1 VATRTSTD
9 ATVRLGELLG
19 RLGARR
25 LDARR
30 TVKLA
35 RQLVASADS
44 SAEAE
49 STAIS
54 ISLLGSVADVLG
66 RLALDH
72 AWTRA
77 EIGKLVDT
85 LVHITRLPGDVVR
98 SEIHARVARDPRIIQ
113 LSPAVAVE
121 AEVKVFY
128 ALTQVDHVSLW
139 TKSAPNPLRCVFQ
152 AGPAKPG
159 RRARLIAR
167 AILEGAGAER
177 SGWAYGTPV
186 LRWQRPDAALVF
198 EAHDEHAQL
207 ALDASRETAAA
218 LALVL
223 EREALLVRSAARERA
238 LVEAGERLLARLGF
252 DLHDGPI
259 QDVAVLAGD
268 LHLFR
273 GQLED
278 ALTPAASG
286 AALVGRVDDLE
297 ARVYAVDRTLR
308 QLVHSFESPTVV
320 RRPLDESLRR
330 EVEVFRAQ
338 TEIPVDLVLRGDFG
352 DLTDSQRIALIRI
365 VQESLTNI
373 REHSDGT
380 KVSVSVTSGPSEIAA
395 EVSDNGRGFDVERT
409 LVRAARSGRLGLVG
423 MSERARLLGGRFDIR
438 SRPGG
443 PTTVSLVLPAW
454 RPATLAPGPA
464 AEALSAV

>member
-9 ATVRLGELLG
+9 ATVRLGDLLG

-30 TVKLA
+30 TVALA
-35 RQLVASADS
+35 RQLVATADLS
-44 SAEAE
+44 DEAE
-49 STAIS
+49 PAAIS
-54 ISLLGSVADVLG
+54 LIGCVADVLG

-72 AWTRA
+72 AWTRSDV
-77 EIGKLVDT
+77 GKLMDT
-85 LVHITRLPGDVVR
+85 LADIAGLPGDVVR
-98 SEIHARVARDPRIIQ
+98 SEVHARVSRDPRIIQ

-128 ALTQVDHVSLW
+128 ALTRVDHVSLW
-139 TKSAPNPLRCVFQ
+139 TKSAPDPLRCLFH

-159 RRARLIAR
+159 RRARLVAR
-167 AILEGAGAER
+167 AVLEVAGAER
-177 SGWAYGTPV
+177 SGEAYGTPV
-186 LRWQRPDAALVF
+186 LRWQRSDAALVF
-198 EAHDEHAQL
+198 EARDEHAQL
-207 ALDASRETAAA
+207 ALDASRETAGA
-218 LALVL
+218 LALIL
-223 EREALLVRSAARERA
+223 EREALLVRSASRERA

-273 GQLED
+273 AQLED
-278 ALTPAASG
+278 VLGSVDSG

-297 ARVYAVDRTLR
+297 ARVYAVDRSLR
-308 QLVHSFESPTVV
+308 QLVHSLESPTVI

-330 EVEVFRAQ
+330 EIEAFRAQ
-338 TEIPVDLVLRGDFG
+338 TGIPVDLVLRGDFAE
-352 DLTDSQRIALIRI
+352 LTDSQRIALIRI

-380 KVSVSVTSGPSEIAA
+380 QVSVSVTSGPSEIAA
-395 EVSDNGRGFDVERT
+395 QVSDNGRGFDVERT
-409 LVRAARSGRLGLVG
+409 LVRAARAGRLGLVG
-423 MSERARLLGGRFDIR
+423 MSERARLLGGRFDVR

-454 RPATLAPGPA
+454 RPATLMSGPA
-464 AEALSAV
+464 SEALSAV

>member
-1 VATRTSTD
+1 MATRTSTD
-9 ATVRLGELLG
+9 ATVRLGELLT

-25 LDARR
+25 LDTRR
-30 TVKLA
+30 TVTLA

-44 SAEAE
+44 SAEAG
-49 STAIS
+49 SAIS
-54 ISLLGSVADVLG
+54 LIRSVADVLG
-66 RLALDH
+66 RLALEH
-72 AWTRA
+72 AWTRSD
-77 EIGKLVDT
+77 VDKVVVT
-85 LVHITRLPGDVVR
+85 LAHIARVTDDVVR
-98 SEIHARVARDPRIIQ
+98 TEVHARVAHDPRIIQ
-113 LSPAVAVE
+113 LSPAIAVE
-121 AEVKVFY
+121 AEIKVFY
-128 ALTQVDHVSLW
+128 ALTQVDHVSFW
-139 TKSAPNPLRCVFQ
+139 TKSTHDPLRCVFH

-159 RRARLIAR
+159 RRARMVAR
-167 AILEGAGAER
+167 AILEGSASER
-177 SGWAYGTPV
+177 SGGVYGTPV

-198 EAHDEHAQL
+198 EAGDEQVEL

-268 LHLFR
+268 LHHFR
-273 GQLED
+273 AQLED
-278 ALTPAASG
+278 VLASATPG
-286 AALVGRVDDLE
+286 AALIGRVDDLE

-308 QLVHSFESPTVV
+308 QLVHSFESPTVI

-330 EVEVFRAQ
+330 EIEAFQAQ

-380 KVSVSVTSGPSEIAA
+380 KVSVSVTSGPSEISA

-409 LVRAARSGRLGLVG
+409 LVRAARGGRLGLVG
-423 MSERARLLGGRFDIR
+423 MSERARLLGGRFDVR

-454 RPATLAPGPA
+454 RPATLASVPA
-464 AEALSAV
+464 TEALSAV

>member
-9 ATVRLGELLG
+9 ATVRLGELLE
-19 RLGARR
+19 RVGARR
-25 LDARR
+25 LDVRR
-30 TVKLA
+30 TVTIA

-44 SAEAE
+44 SAEGEPA
-49 STAIS
+49 AIS
-54 ISLLGSVADVLG
+54 IALIGRVADVLG
-66 RLALDH
+66 RLALEH
-72 AWTRA
+72 AWRRSD
-77 EIGKLVDT
+77 IGKVVDT
-85 LVHITRLPGDVVR
+85 LAHITRLPGDVVR
-98 SEIHARVARDPRIIQ
+98 REIHARVARDPRIIQ

-121 AEVKVFY
+121 AEIKVFH

-139 TKSAPNPLRCVFQ
+139 TTSAPDPLRCVFHG
-152 AGPAKPG
+152 GPTKPG

-167 AILEGAGAER
+167 AVLEGAGSER
-177 SGWAYGTPV
+177 SGSAYGTPV
-186 LRWQRPDAALVF
+186 LRWQRADAALVF
-198 EAHDEHAQL
+198 EARDEHAQL
-207 ALDASRETAAA
+207 GLDASRETSAA
-218 LALVL
+218 LSLIL

-252 DLHDGPI
+252 DLHDGPL

-273 GQLED
+273 AQLED
-278 ALTPAASG
+278 VLASATSG
-286 AALVGRVDDLE
+286 AALVGRIDDLE
-297 ARVYAVDRTLR
+297 ARVYGVDRALR

-320 RRPLDESLRR
+320 RRPVDESLRR
-330 EVEVFRAQ
+330 EIEAFRAQ
-338 TEIPVDLVLRGDFG
+338 TEIPVDLVLRGDFS

-409 LVRAARSGRLGLVG
+409 LVRAARGGRLGLVG
-423 MSERARLLGGRFDIR
+423 MSERARLLGGHFDVR

-443 PTTVSLVLPAW
+443 PTTISLVLPAW
-454 RPATLAPGPA
+454 RPATLASGPA

>member
-30 TVKLA
+30 TVTLA

-44 SAEAE
+44 SAGVEPA
-49 STAIS
+49 AIS
-54 ISLLGSVADVLG
+54 ISLIGRVADVLG
-66 RLALDH
+66 RSAIDH
-72 AWTRA
+72 AWMRSD
-77 EIGKLVDT
+77 IGELVDA
-85 LVHITRLPGDVVR
+85 LAQITRLPGDVVR
-98 SEIHARVARDPRIIQ
+98 FEIHGRVARDPRIIQ

-121 AEVKVFY
+121 AEVKVFF

-139 TKSAPNPLRCVFQ
+139 TKSAPNPLRCVFH

-167 AILEGAGAER
+167 AVLEGAGAER
-177 SGWAYGTPV
+177 SGSVFGTPV

-198 EAHDEHAQL
+198 EARDEHAQL

-252 DLHDGPI
+252 DLHDGPL

-268 LHLFR
+268 LRLFR
-273 GQLED
+273 AQLED
-278 ALTPAASG
+278 VLAPAASG

-297 ARVYAVDRTLR
+297 ARVCAVDRTLR

-320 RRPLDESLRR
+320 RQPLDELLRR
-330 EVEVFRAQ
+330 EIEAFRAQ
-338 TEIPVDLVLRGDFG
+338 TEIPVDIVLRGDFG

-380 KVSVSVTSGPSEIAA
+380 KVSVSVTSGPNEIAA
-395 EVSDNGRGFDVERT
+395 EISDNGRGFDVERT
-409 LVRAARSGRLGLVG
+409 LVRAARGGRLGLVG

-454 RPATLAPGPA
+454 RPATLPSGLA

>member
-1 VATRTSTD
+1 MATRTSTD

-25 LDARR
+25 LDTRR
-30 TVKLA
+30 TVTLA

-44 SAEAE
+44 GAEAG
-49 STAIS
+49 SAV
-54 ISLLGSVADVLG
+54 SLIRSVADVLG
-66 RLALDH
+66 RLALEH
-72 AWTRA
+72 AWTRSH
-77 EIGKLVDT
+77 VDKVMVT
-85 LVHITRLPGDVVR
+85 LAHIARVPDDVVR
-98 SEIHARVARDPRIIQ
+98 SEVHARVAHDCRIIQ
-113 LSPAVAVE
+113 LSPAIAVE

-128 ALTQVDHVSLW
+128 ALTQVDHVSFW
-139 TKSAPNPLRCVFQ
+139 TKSTHDPLRCVFH

-159 RRARLIAR
+159 RRARMVAR
-167 AILEGAGAER
+167 AILEGSVSER
-177 SGWAYGTPV
+177 SGGVYGTPV

-198 EAHDEHAQL
+198 EVGDDHVEL
-207 ALDASRETAAA
+207 ALDASRETAGA

-238 LVEAGERLLARLGF
+238 LVEAGERLLARLGY

-273 GQLED
+273 AQLED
-278 ALTPAASG
+278 VLASATPG

-308 QLVHSFESPTVV
+308 QLVHSFESPTVI

-330 EVEVFRAQ
+330 EIEAFRAQ

-352 DLTDSQRIALIRI
+352 ELTDSQRIALIRI

-380 KVSVSVTSGPSEIAA
+380 KVSVSVTSGPSEISA

-409 LVRAARSGRLGLVG
+409 LVRAARGGRLGLVG
-423 MSERARLLGGRFDIR
+423 MSERARLLGGRFDVR

>member
-9 ATVRLGELLG
+9 ATARLGELLG

-30 TVKLA
+30 TVALA
-35 RQLVASADS
+35 RQLVAAADS
-44 SAEAE
+44 TDEVAEP
-49 STAIS
+49 TAIS
-54 ISLLGSVADVLG
+54 LIGRVADVLG

-72 AWTRA
+72 AWARSDVG
-77 EIGKLVDT
+77 ELVDT
-85 LVHITRLPGDVVR
+85 LAHIAGLPGDVVR
-98 SEIHARVARDPRIIQ
+98 SEVHARVSRDPRIIQ

-121 AEVKVFY
+121 AELKVFY

-139 TKSAPNPLRCVFQ
+139 TKSAPDPLRCVFH

-159 RRARLIAR
+159 RRARLVAR
-167 AILEGAGAER
+167 AVLDGAGAER
-177 SGWAYGTPV
+177 SGGAYGTPV

-198 EAHDEHAQL
+198 DACDEHAQL
-207 ALDASRETAAA
+207 ALDASRETAGA
-218 LALVL
+218 LALIL

-273 GQLED
+273 AQLED
-278 ALTPAASG
+278 VLASVDSR

-297 ARVYAVDRTLR
+297 ARVYEVDRTLR
-308 QLVHSFESPTVV
+308 QLVHSFESPTVI

-330 EVEVFRAQ
+330 EIEAFRAQ
-338 TEIPVDLVLRGDFG
+338 TGIPVDLVLRGDFG
-352 DLTDSQRIALIRI
+352 ELTDSQRIALIRI

-409 LVRAARSGRLGLVG
+409 LVRAARGGRLGLVG
-423 MSERARLLGGRFDIR
+423 MSERARLLGGRFDVR
-438 SRPGG
+438 SRRGG

-454 RPATLAPGPA
+454 RPATLISGPA
-464 AEALSAV
+464 SEALSAV

>member
-1 VATRTSTD
+1 MATRTSTD

-25 LDARR
+25 LDTRR
-30 TVKLA
+30 TVTLA

-44 SAEAE
+44 SAEAG
-49 STAIS
+49 SAV
-54 ISLLGSVADVLG
+54 SLVRSVADVLG
-66 RLALDH
+66 RLALEH
-72 AWTRA
+72 AWTRSD
-77 EIGKLVDT
+77 VDKVVVT
-85 LVHITRLPGDVVR
+85 LAHIARVPDDLVR
-98 SEIHARVARDPRIIQ
+98 SEVHARVAHDPRIIQ
-113 LSPAVAVE
+113 LSPAIAVE
-121 AEVKVFY
+121 AEIKVFY
-128 ALTQVDHVSLW
+128 ALTQVDHVSFW
-139 TKSAPNPLRCVFQ
+139 TKSTHDPLRCVFH

-159 RRARLIAR
+159 RRARMVAR
-167 AILEGAGAER
+167 AILEGSASER
-177 SGWAYGTPV
+177 SGGVYGTPV

-198 EAHDEHAQL
+198 EAGDEQVEL

-268 LHLFR
+268 LHHFR
-273 GQLED
+273 AQLED
-278 ALTPAASG
+278 VLASATPG
-286 AALVGRVDDLE
+286 AALIGRVDDLE

-308 QLVHSFESPTVV
+308 QLVHSFESPTVI

-330 EVEVFRAQ
+330 EIEAFQAQ

-380 KVSVSVTSGPSEIAA
+380 KVSVSVTSGPSEISA
-395 EVSDNGRGFDVERT
+395 EVSDNGRGFDVEPT
-409 LVRAARSGRLGLVG
+409 LVRAARGGRLGLVG
-423 MSERARLLGGRFDIR
+423 MSERARLLGGRFDVR

-443 PTTVSLVLPAW
+443 PTTVSLLLPAW
-454 RPATLAPGPA
+454 RPATLASVPA